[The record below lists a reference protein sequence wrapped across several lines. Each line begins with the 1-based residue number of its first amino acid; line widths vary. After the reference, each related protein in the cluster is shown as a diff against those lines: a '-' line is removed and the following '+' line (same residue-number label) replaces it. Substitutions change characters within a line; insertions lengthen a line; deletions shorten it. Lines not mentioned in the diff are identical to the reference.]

1 MNNLQRY
8 IFLAEC
14 ASRKAIIDIF
24 ERMMALGKIF
34 FVILR
39 NIEKNLIDYD
49 TIDDRIW
56 QGGKGL

>member
-14 ASRKAIIDIF
+14 ASRKPIIDIF